1 MNTQRAYNAL
11 REKNNRLGNKK
22 ERRRRYK
29 EIIKDMG
36 SRCISLEDIALG
48 NKEPGFLD
56 MAKEHEMTMDEMVVL
71 QQYANAI
78 IDRSTKAAEFLR
90 DSAGEAPKNVVEVAD
105 NSSGLSKMSLEEL
118 LELKEALKG
127 LKKED

>member
-48 NKEPGFLD
+48 SKEPGFLD
-56 MAKEHEMTMDEMVVL
+56 MAKEHDMTMDEMVVL

-118 LELKEALKG
+118 LELKETLKA